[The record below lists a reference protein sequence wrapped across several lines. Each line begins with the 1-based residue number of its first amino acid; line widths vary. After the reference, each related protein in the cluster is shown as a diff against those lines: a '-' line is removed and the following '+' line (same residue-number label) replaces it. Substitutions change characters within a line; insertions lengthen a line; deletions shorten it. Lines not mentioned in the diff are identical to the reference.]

1 MAINAKHG
9 ITKETPENIL
19 LGAGTY
25 HRGLKWDSTK
35 KAWDFGKIIGA
46 TSGGGKVSI
55 AGEYLDIELDG
66 ALVLVKGLT
75 VKQGGTASIEA
86 NMAEINAD
94 NITMATNF
102 KKGTSDA
109 DGYDLFVD
117 KADIEEGDYV
127 ENFAF
132 VGKTAKGNKTIIVVF
147 EYALCKEAFEI
158 EAKNKENAVLKVKL
172 DAYAENEGDLDTL
185 PVKIYYPAS
194 AITFYVDSKGVYTT
208 KAGSTWRE
216 FVNNGNFTG
225 DTILAGVKIDAQNKV
240 TGDNWEMCDLDEN
253 PVSADEVIVSG
264 KKYVRVNL

>member
-1 MAINAKHG
+1 MAVNAKHG

-55 AGEYLDIELDG
+55 AGEYVDIELDG

-86 NMAEINAD
+86 NMAEINGD
-94 NITMATNF
+94 NIMMATNF
-102 KKGTSDA
+102 TKGTSDA
-109 DGYDLFVD
+109 EGYDLFVD

-132 VGKTAKGNKTIIVVF
+132 VGKTAKGNKNIIVIF
-147 EYALCKEAFEI
+147 ENALCKEAFEI

-185 PVKIYYPAS
+185 PVKIYYP
-194 AITFYVDSKGVYTT
+194 TSK
-208 KAGSTWRE
+208 A
-216 FVNNGNFTG
+216 
-225 DTILAGVKIDAQNKV
+225 AA
-240 TGDNWEMCDLDEN
+240 
-253 PVSADEVIVSG
+253 
-264 KKYVRVNL
+264 